1 MSNREIYVIPILETD
16 LYSGKKNFL
25 VKMNST
31 DRKVVL
37 SLNHRDQGG
46 LEEQRNFSLMCMAA
60 VWSISWVSGVIEDA

>member
-1 MSNREIYVIPILETD
+1 
-16 LYSGKKNFL
+16 
-25 VKMNST
+25 MNST